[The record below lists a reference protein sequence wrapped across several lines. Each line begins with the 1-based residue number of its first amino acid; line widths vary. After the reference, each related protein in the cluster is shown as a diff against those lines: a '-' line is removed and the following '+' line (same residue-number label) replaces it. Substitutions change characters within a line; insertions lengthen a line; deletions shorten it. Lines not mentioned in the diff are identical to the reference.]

1 MYELKNINKTVYKN
15 YLKSDINKL
24 FHSIILNN
32 NECISYIIINV
43 RVCLWKCFDEKLI
56 KFLLK
61 NVESSHISFNYS
73 EELINSNDPVKIV
86 NGLLLIGHWSVT
98 YPLK

>member
-32 NECISYIIINV
+32 SECISYIIINV
-43 RVCLWKCFDEKLI
+43 RACL
-56 KFLLK
+56 
-61 NVESSHISFNYS
+61 
-73 EELINSNDPVKIV
+73 
-86 NGLLLIGHWSVT
+86 
-98 YPLK
+98 